1 MSNNPTREH
10 KTKHELTTWLR
21 NHGAGVI
28 WEESNAWG
36 HPTFHIERDRVDDR
50 GEYANDR
57 EEDDDSDRGGC
68 PDLILLLDGKTFV
81 VEYKTG
87 DSVSQVYDA
96 RPQLLGYWLEHVR
109 NEQQYMVGD
118 TTLQI
123 DGFLTATSHTPA
135 GRLFPRDVEVRL
147 DYAHMDSGR
156 QSCYEWTQ
164 LPPAEYRMTE
174 QHIRSLW
181 RDVKLFAEVL
191 DIDDA
196 SGPQTPHVG
205 SLLSDALIE
214 PSDSPSPAVLWN
226 KTQKNQCWEV
236 LE

>member
-1 MSNNPTREH
+1 MSNTPTSEH
-10 KTKHELTTWLR
+10 TTKHELTTWLCK
-21 NHGAGVI
+21 HGAGVL
-28 WEESNAWG
+28 WEESNEWD
-36 HPTFHIERDRVDDR
+36 HPTFHIDRDTT
-50 GEYANDR
+50 
-57 EEDDDSDRGGC
+57 GGR
-68 PDLILLLDGKTFV
+68 PDLIVLLDGKTFV

-96 RPQLLGYWLEHVR
+96 RPQVLGYWLEHVR
-109 NEQQYMVGD
+109 NEQQYMAGD
-118 TTLQI
+118 TTLRI

-135 GRLFPRDVEVRL
+135 GRLFPRDVEVRV
-147 DYAHMDSGR
+147 DYADMDSTR
-156 QSCYEWTQ
+156 QSCYEWAE